1 MDYQACPENRDKPKK
16 TYDDRHRRKLRKTRL
31 TSMSIVLS
39 SDPRLGATFLD
50 IWARLSIPD
59 GKLLP
64 R

>member
-1 MDYQACPENRDKPKK
+1 MDDQACPENRDKPK
-16 TYDDRHRRKLRKTRL
+16 TL
-31 TSMSIVLS
+31 TTIDIDVSA
-39 SDPRLGATFLD
+39 DPGLGATSLD